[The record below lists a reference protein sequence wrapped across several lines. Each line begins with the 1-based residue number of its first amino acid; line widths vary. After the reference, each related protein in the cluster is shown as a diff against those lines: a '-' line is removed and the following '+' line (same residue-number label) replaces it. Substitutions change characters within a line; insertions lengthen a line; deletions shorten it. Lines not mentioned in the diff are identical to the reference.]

1 MNEMSL
7 IYFPPIDRKTV
18 MLLIFMGFTV
28 LCYSVPQ
35 YFEGLPPYEVTLF
48 DSLSPMFVSVPYLI
62 RKFYLKKKIFK
73 IKLSEYTKKDYIVFG
88 VVVVIFLLSRTIY
101 IMYDDTLTFI
111 DNLCNKFNLNLFIL
125 IPLSYY
131 ALDNKYYKHHMIGHT
146 IFTISAIVIDVYSVI
161 YIIKDE
167 SINELYFNTSHILIA
182 LLDIIFDS
190 IIYLY
195 IKYLIDIKYLS
206 PYIVSFLFGSIYL
219 IYFFILSIFKLFND
233 CFIAF
238 NEECIDLFNYI
249 KNLHNS
255 KINLFIPI

>member
-1 MNEMSL
+1 
-7 IYFPPIDRKTV
+7 
-18 MLLIFMGFTV
+18 
-28 LCYSVPQ
+28 
-35 YFEGLPPYEVTLF
+35 
-48 DSLSPMFVSVPYLI
+48 
-62 RKFYLKKKIFK
+62 
-73 IKLSEYTKKDYIVFG
+73 
-88 VVVVIFLLSRTIY
+88 
-101 IMYDDTLTFI
+101 
-111 DNLCNKFNLNLFIL
+111 
-125 IPLSYY
+125 
-131 ALDNKYYKHHMIGHT
+131 MIGHA

-249 KNLHNS
+249 KNLHN
-255 KINLFIPI
+255 IFEFFF